1 MKEEEA
7 LVRVVRVVRGSWNS
21 KGVSVV
27 IHNNFNRE
35 TRENREQK
43 GSVPR
48 KPILH
53 SQKVL
58 PKGICP
64 KSWATGTFPLS
75 SILPP
80 VVAQNQRKFYDLFLL
95 VRTVR
100 VVRGS

>member
-1 MKEEEA
+1 MEELA
-7 LVRVVRVVRGSWNS
+7 LS
-21 KGVSVV
+21 KRKCPLYFRRD
-27 IHNNFNRE
+27 NNRE
-35 TRENREQK
+35 IRENREQK

-80 VVAQNQRKFYDLFLL
+80 VVAQNLRKFYDLFLL